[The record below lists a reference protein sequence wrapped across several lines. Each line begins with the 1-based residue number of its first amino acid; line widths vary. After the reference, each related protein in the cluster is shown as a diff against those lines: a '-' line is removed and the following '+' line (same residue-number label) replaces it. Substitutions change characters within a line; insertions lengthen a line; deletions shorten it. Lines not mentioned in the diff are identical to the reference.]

1 MNLCKNHNML
11 LFNMINRSIGLYRYL
26 VIVFFITSFSSVL
39 HAQDLLDIYE
49 LALQHDPVLKQS
61 IASQQAIG
69 ESRPQSIANFLP
81 NIAATGISN
90 QNRLV
95 NDRATYQGLGIQNY
109 MDNNLTLNIT
119 QPLFHWEHWIQL
131 SQSDNQIAQAEADYQ
146 TELQKMMVKIIDAY
160 FNILAANDNLDF
172 IIAEKEA
179 IARQLD
185 QAKQR
190 HETGLIDITQVYEAQ
205 TAFDRAIANEIE
217 ATNNIDNQKE
227 ALTAIIG
234 EQTLIVNRL
243 ANTIPLIKPEPNDIT
258 AWSESAESNNFSII
272 SAFNQMEFSRKSI
285 DIQRNGHLPKLDL
298 IASMGE
304 YATSSNFGL
313 QGQNEIIGLRLNM
326 PLYEGG
332 AVNSRTRQAQFKF
345 EQSNEN
351 LIATKRTVNKQVKD
365 AYRAIITSLNRIKA
379 LQSAI
384 NSAEAALKGTETA
397 FDVGLRTIIDVLIA
411 QKNLYQDKRDYSRA
425 RYDYLLNTIKLKQ
438 ASSSLSRQDLEMMNN
453 LLVRN

>member
-1 MNLCKNHNML
+1 MNLCKNLNML
-11 LFNMINRSIGLYRYL
+11 NTQAKNMCRYL
-26 VIVFFITSFSSVL
+26 VIMIFITCFSPAL
-39 HAQDLLDIYE
+39 QAQNLLDIYE
-49 LALQHDPVLKQS
+49 LALQNDPILKQA

-69 ESRPQSIANFLP
+69 ETRPQSIANFLP

-109 MDNNLTLNIT
+109 MDNNLTLNVT
-119 QPLFHWEHWIQL
+119 QPIFHWEHWIQL

-146 TELQKMMVKIIDAY
+146 TELQKMMVKIIEAY

-172 IIAEKEA
+172 ILAEKAA
-179 IARQLD
+179 ISRQLD

-217 ATNNIDNQKE
+217 ASNNIDNQKE
-227 ALTAIIG
+227 TLTTIIG
-234 EQTLIVNRL
+234 EQALILNHL
-243 ANTIPLIKPEPNDIT
+243 ENKIPLIKPEPDDIT
-258 AWSESAESNNFSII
+258 VWSEAAESNNFSII
-272 SAFNQMEFSRKSI
+272 SAFNQMEFTRKSI

-298 IASMGE
+298 IASVGE

-313 QGQNEIIGLRLNM
+313 QGATDIIGLRLNM
-326 PLYEGG
+326 PLFEGG
-332 AVNSRTRQAQFKF
+332 AVNSRTRQAHHKF
-345 EQSNEN
+345 EQAKEN

-365 AYRAIITSLNRIKA
+365 AYRAIMTSLNRIKA

-384 NSAEAALKGTETA
+384 SSAEAALKGTETG
-397 FDVGLRTIIDVLIA
+397 FEVGLRTLVDVLIA

-425 RYDYLLNTIKLKQ
+425 RYDYLLNSIKLKQ
-438 ASSSLSRQDLEMMNN
+438 ASSSLSRRDIEVMNR
-453 LLVRN
+453 LLNPN